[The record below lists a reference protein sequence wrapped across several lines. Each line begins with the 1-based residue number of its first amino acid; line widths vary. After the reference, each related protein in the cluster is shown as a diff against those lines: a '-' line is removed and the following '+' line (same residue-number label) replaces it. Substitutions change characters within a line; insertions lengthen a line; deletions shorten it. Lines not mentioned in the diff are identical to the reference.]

1 MPALDA
7 LRDRLRASH
16 TLACGA
22 SVDSVYSHAAW
33 AAALGG
39 IRMPLLADFNPK
51 GAVAASFGMFLAPAG
66 ITDRA
71 TVLIDADGVVRH
83 ASSVTPAGKRDMDAL
98 VKLCEELDASWSGAL
113 PAFEDGPGLSAGTEL
128 FVKDH
133 CMFSR
138 WSSYVRT
145 NLGLE
150 ASLPMTNVTR
160 DPAQGERL
168 AAAGGKNQ
176 APALLHDGTVLY
188 ESKDINAFLVERAAD
203 RW

>member
-16 TLACGA
+16 TLACGV

-51 GAVAASFGMFLAPAG
+51 GAVASSFGMFLGPAG
-66 ITDRA
+66 ITDRS
-71 TVLIDADGVVRH
+71 TVLIDASGVVRH
-83 ASSVTPAGKRDMDAL
+83 ASSVTPAGKRDMDEL
-98 VKLCEELDASWSGAL
+98 VKLCEELDAGWSEAL
-113 PAFEDGPGLSAGTEL
+113 PDFEDAPGLPAGAEL
-128 FVKDH
+128 FVKDA

-138 WSSYVRT
+138 WSMYART

-150 ASLPMTNVTR
+150 GSLPMVNVSR
-160 DPAQGERL
+160 DPAAGERL

-176 APALLHDGTVLY
+176 APALVHGGTVLY
-188 ESKDINAFLVERAAD
+188 ESKDINAFLVQHAAD

>member
-39 IRMPLLADFNPK
+39 IRMPLLADFHPK
-51 GAVAASFGMFLAPAG
+51 GAVASSFGMFLSQAG

-83 ASSVTPAGKRDMDAL
+83 ASSVTPAGKRDMDEL
-98 VKLCEELDASWSGAL
+98 VKLCEELDASWSGSL
-113 PAFEDGPGLSAGTEL
+113 PAFDDAPGLPAGAEL
-128 FVKDH
+128 FVKDA

-138 WSSYVRT
+138 WSMYART
-145 NLGLE
+145 SLGLE
-150 ASLPMTNVTR
+150 GSLPMVNVTR
-160 DPAQGERL
+160 DPGAGERL
-168 AAAGGKNQ
+168 SAVGGKSQ
-176 APALLHDGTVLY
+176 APALRHGDTVLY

>member
-22 SVDSVYSHAAW
+22 SVDSTYSHAAW

-51 GAVAASFGMFLAPAG
+51 GAVASSFGMYLAAAG
-66 ITDRA
+66 ITDRS

-83 ASSVTPAGKRDMDAL
+83 ASSVTPAGRRDMNAL
-98 VKLCEELDASWSGAL
+98 VELCEALDAGFGRAL
-113 PAFEDGPGLSAGTEL
+113 PAFEDPPGLPAGTRL
-128 FVKDH
+128 FVRDN

-138 WSSYVRT
+138 WALYTRA
-145 NLGLE
+145 NLGL
-150 ASLPMTNVTR
+150 ADTLPVVNVST
-160 DPAQGERL
+160 D
-168 AAAGGKNQ
+168 AAAAAELVARGGKGQ
-176 APALLHDGTVLY
+176 APALVHGDTVLY
-188 ESKDINAFLVERAAD
+188 ESKDIAAFLVERCAV

>member
-39 IRMPLLADFNPK
+39 IRMPLLADFHPK
-51 GAVAASFGMFLAPAG
+51 GAVATSFGMFLAPAG

-71 TVLIDADGVVRH
+71 TVLIDAAGVVRH

-98 VKLCEELDASWSGAL
+98 VKLCEELDAGWSEPL
-113 PAFEDGPGLSAGTEL
+113 PAFEDAPGLPAGSEL
-128 FVKDH
+128 FVKDR

-150 ASLPMTNVTR
+150 ASLPMTNVTS
-160 DPAQGERL
+160 DPAAGERL